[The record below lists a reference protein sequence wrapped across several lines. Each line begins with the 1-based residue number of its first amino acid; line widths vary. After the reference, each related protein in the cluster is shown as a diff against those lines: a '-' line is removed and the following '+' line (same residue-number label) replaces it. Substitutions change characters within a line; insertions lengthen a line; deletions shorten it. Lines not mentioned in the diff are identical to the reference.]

1 METSEQE
8 SIWRITVNWRGHAW
22 QRRNTNEKRE
32 FSQKTLDITTSGPFV
47 VDTWCDPIIN
57 SLSVH
62 LIQTQLL
69 GKQSRRHAPKADQK
83 DAPREDSPTHR
94 QLDMINLP
102 PPRLDGG
109 TVIESWAWTQFIKLT
124 FHWWFRHVTTLWVQ
138 FVETF
143 FLYRRDALW
152 AVMGSPCY
160 HQVWTRPEHCSQRQV
175 CFQSN

>member
-1 METSEQE
+1 MTEKEHQREERVQSENTRHHNIRSICGRHLVWSHHQQSFRSFDPDPTFGKTEPTSRAK
-8 SIWRITVNWRGHAW
+8 SRSKRRPAGRFTNPPTAGHDKS
-22 QRRNTNEKRE
+22 T
-32 FSQKTLDITTSGPFV
+32 
-47 VDTWCDPIIN
+47 
-57 SLSVH
+57 
-62 LIQTQLL
+62 
-69 GKQSRRHAPKADQK
+69 
-83 DAPREDSPTHR
+83 
-94 QLDMINLP
+94 P